1 MGATENPRIG
11 LGDLVVVGSSAGG
24 IEALSILVSS
34 LASDFP
40 APIVL
45 AQHLDPNRPSSL
57 AAILERRSS
66 LPIVIVS
73 RHTPL
78 ESGKIYVVPSNR
90 HVTIKDG
97 HLELEEDHAERPR
110 PSVDLLLSSA
120 AAAYGERLIA
130 VILTG
135 SGSDGA
141 NGAVDVKNAGGT
153 VIIQNP
159 QTAHYPSMPMA
170 LPPTSVDYVADIEG
184 VGQLLYDVVK
194 GVLLREPKE
203 KTEDALR
210 NLLSL
215 VKRQANLDFQPYKPS
230 TILRRI
236 ARRMAVTH
244 NQTLQDYEA
253 YLEAHPEEIGDLLM
267 AFLIKVTEFF
277 RDAGAFTY
285 LRDQILPHLIER
297 GRENGHVLRFW
308 SAGCATGEEP
318 YSLALLLAELLG
330 KELPE
335 WSIKIFAT
343 DIDEGAI
350 SFARRGLYPRNILG
364 NMPDEYRQR
373 FFEPVDQGYRI
384 VKSLRQM
391 VIFGQQDLSRGAPFP
406 RIDLVVCRNLLI
418 YFKPEL
424 QQHVLDLFAYSL
436 HQVNGYLFLGKA
448 ETARPSKAIF
458 DLIDK
463 RFKLYRCVNGSI
475 PIPSRHAMNPTEG
488 SLPERHRGRR
498 PSQNDK
504 PLADHD
510 LAMAALEIAPLR
522 WFNEQVLRF
531 VPIGVVVIDRAYRIV
546 TINSVA
552 RRYLGIRDAGHEQ
565 DFLHS
570 VRGLPYAQVRN
581 TIDSVFRERST
592 VTLPEIELDPAAGG
606 NGRLLMFTI
615 ALLQPEAGMPEMALV
630 SVSDGTEQ
638 LQTRRRL
645 EAVQAEQKQLV
656 DELSAANR
664 RLTDMNQELQDANE
678 ELETTNEELT
688 ARSTELQGLAHV
700 LEGERVRL
708 AEMVELAPFHII
720 VLRGRNLIVEAFNPH
735 YSRLLDGRE
744 AQGRP
749 LDEVIEYFWGGGSEI
764 VDLIR
769 AAYQEDLPRVTPRMA
784 AALPDEPEEPVE
796 RYFVYTIVPTHDAAG
811 QVDGVVVYA
820 EDMTEQRARD
830 AEGQRE
836 QLRLIFDHTRQI
848 ALALYDAETLGLL
861 MASPR
866 YLEGAARAHSANPHD
881 LIGRKLP
888 DLDWFVSGDVAAEL
902 WDEVLRSRAKL
913 RRPEVHIQLDPHQPE
928 TVWDW
933 FLTPIMDTEQPDRV
947 RYMLVSAVEITEQ
960 AQ

>member
-1 MGATENPRIG
+1 
-11 LGDLVVVGSSAGG
+11 
-24 IEALSILVSS
+24 
-34 LASDFP
+34 
-40 APIVL
+40 
-45 AQHLDPNRPSSL
+45 
-57 AAILERRSS
+57 
-66 LPIVIVS
+66 
-73 RHTPL
+73 
-78 ESGKIYVVPSNR
+78 
-90 HVTIKDG
+90 
-97 HLELEEDHAERPR
+97 
-110 PSVDLLLSSA
+110 
-120 AAAYGERLIA
+120 
-130 VILTG
+130 
-135 SGSDGA
+135 
-141 NGAVDVKNAGGT
+141 
-153 VIIQNP
+153 
-159 QTAHYPSMPMA
+159 
-170 LPPTSVDYVADIEG
+170 
-184 VGQLLYDVVK
+184 
-194 GVLLREPKE
+194 
-203 KTEDALR
+203 
-210 NLLSL
+210 
-215 VKRQANLDFQPYKPS
+215 
-230 TILRRI
+230 
-236 ARRMAVTH
+236 MAVTH

-253 YLEAHPEEIGDLLM
+253 YLEAHPEEIGDLVM

-285 LRDQILPHLIER
+285 LRDQILPSLIER

-678 ELETTNEELT
+678 ELQAANEEMMLAQEELQATNEEFEATNEELQATNEELETNNEELQATNEELETTNDELT
-688 ARSTELQGLAHV
+688 ARSTELQGLAHM

-902 WDEVLRSRAKL
+902 WDEVLRSRAML

-947 RYMLVSAVEITEQ
+947 RYMLVSAVE
-960 AQ
+960 